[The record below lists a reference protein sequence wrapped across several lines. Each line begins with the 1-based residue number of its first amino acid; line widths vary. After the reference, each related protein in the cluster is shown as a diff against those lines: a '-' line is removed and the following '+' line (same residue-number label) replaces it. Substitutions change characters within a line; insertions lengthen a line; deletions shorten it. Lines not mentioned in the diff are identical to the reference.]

1 MKVLWSPLFLKKL
14 KSIIDFISEDNLDA
28 AYGLADEIQERVT
41 YLSKFPIQG
50 RMIQQLNDELIRE
63 LVIHKNYVI
72 VYALKQN
79 NIHLITIRHSRQ
91 KPKTP

>member
-1 MKVLWSPLFLKKL
+1 MKVLWSPLFLNKL
-14 KSIIDFISEDNLDA
+14 KSIIDFISVDNLDA

-72 VYALKQN
+72 VYSLRQN
-79 NIHLITIRHSRQ
+79 TIHLITIRHARQ
-91 KPKTP
+91 EPKTP

>member
-79 NIHLITIRHSRQ
+79 NILLITIRHTRQ
-91 KPKTP
+91 KPKAP

>member
-1 MKVLWSPLFLKKL
+1 MKVLWSPLFMKKL
-14 KSIIDFISEDNLDA
+14 KGIIDFISEDNLDA
-28 AYGLADEIQERVT
+28 AYGLADEIQVRVA

-72 VYALKQN
+72 VYALRQN
-79 NIHLITIRHSRQ
+79 NIHLITIRHARQ